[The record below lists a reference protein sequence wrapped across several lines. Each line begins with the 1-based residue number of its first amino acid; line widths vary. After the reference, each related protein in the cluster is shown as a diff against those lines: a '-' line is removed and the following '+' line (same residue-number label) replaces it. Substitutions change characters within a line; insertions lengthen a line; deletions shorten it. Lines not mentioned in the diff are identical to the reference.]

1 MALTMADFK
10 AYMAENTNKTL
21 EDTNLKLSNLSSSVT
36 EIESAVKGNSRRL
49 DQQADSI
56 KANHESIRKM
66 RMEIDSMKNGGIRPA
81 ATTTDAPPTPLRRD
95 PGVEADF
102 LRARKALRLW
112 PIRGRNADELW
123 EAAGIFLGTNLALK
137 GKLDKNSIESITRVS
152 LPSGP
157 GVRDE
162 ALVVFVDNAVR
173 DMVMGS
179 AAKLAAYID
188 DSGKPT
194 AGMRIEVPAHLQRDF
209 RVLFKYG
216 QGLRTRHGVGTRR
229 HVKFDDVD
237 MNLYLNVR
245 LPGDLTW
252 SRVSIEVAKR
262 GLRARQLQTNDDL
275 ERRLDFAGEMVDRP
289 RSASTS
295 AASTRTET
303 DSASAWTTRRTES
316 TSS

>member
-1 MALTMADFK
+1 M
-10 AYMAENTNKTL
+10 
-21 EDTNLKLSNLSSSVT
+21 
-36 EIESAVKGNSRRL
+36 
-49 DQQADSI
+49 
-56 KANHESIRKM
+56 
-66 RMEIDSMKNGGIRPA
+66 
-81 ATTTDAPPTPLRRD
+81 
-95 PGVEADF
+95 
-102 LRARKALRLW
+102 
-112 PIRGRNADELW
+112 
-123 EAAGIFLGTNLALK
+123 
-137 GKLDKNSIESITRVS
+137 
-152 LPSGP
+152 
-157 GVRDE
+157 
-162 ALVVFVDNAVR
+162 VFVDNAVR